1 VGVPDGEG
9 DGSAGDFDG
18 ISGGLPD
25 DVGAG
30 DVDVGVCARRF
41 VAKIEIAKV
50 AGKNRD
56 ITLIFRCYP

>member
-18 ISGGLPD
+18 INGGLSD

-30 DVDVGVCARRF
+30 DAGVG
-41 VAKIEIAKV
+41 
-50 AGKNRD
+50 D
-56 ITLIFRCYP
+56 